1 MKKGFILILAIASVA
16 SFSSCSKKKGP
27 SAETKQLMTTFETD
41 WKALGDQMT
50 AWEST
55 LNSSTDAMTKMMVE
69 TRSIDLSKLSA
80 ESKTMAEMNMMMCN
94 KIDEQIV
101 TAKTSFAT
109 AKTDFAKATD
119 EYSAWKKKGQEEHM
133 DDAAIAAEMANWNA
147 KLTEWKTKVADMNA
161 QLAGMEDT
169 CKQTC
174 DAIAAMVPAK

>member
-1 MKKGFILILAIASVA
+1 MLAIASIA

-27 SAETKQLMTTFETD
+27 SEESKQLMSTFETD

-55 LNSSTDAMTKMMVE
+55 LNSSTDAMAKMMVE
-69 TRSIDLSKLSA
+69 TRAIDLSKLSA
-80 ESKTMAEMNMMMCN
+80 ESKTMAEMNLMMCG

-101 TAKTSFAT
+101 AAKTSFAA
-109 AKTDFAKATD
+109 AKTEFAKATD
-119 EYSAWKKKGQEEHM
+119 EYTAWKKKGQEEHM
-133 DDAAIAAEMANWNA
+133 DDATIATEMANWNA
-147 KLTEWKTKVADMNA
+147 KLTEWKTKVGDMNA

-174 DAIAAMVPAK
+174 DAIAALVPVK